1 MEVVV
6 NWIPNAG
13 FFDRRHAKCPVRCV
27 RWFAADVH
35 GCVGREARLELGRSG
50 WAAGLISFAQSL
62 SPARASVMGSKL
74 RTIGAYLALLAIS
87 LPVPLLQRI
96 TGQAIEGMRVGG
108 LHPID
113 LLAVRSVGEAS
124 WVPVLVI
131 TLCLILSFFH
141 EAFTRFSVI
150 AALAICQAAFTA
162 FYACTVTV
170 ALVLER

>member
-1 MEVVV
+1 MV
-6 NWIPNAG
+6 N
-13 FFDRRHAKCPVRCV
+13 
-27 RWFAADVH
+27 
-35 GCVGREARLELGRSG
+35 
-50 WAAGLISFAQSL
+50 
-62 SPARASVMGSKL
+62 KL
-74 RTIGAYLALLAIS
+74 RSIGTYLALLVIS
-87 LPVPLLQRI
+87 LPVPLLQRS
-96 TGQAIEGMRVGG
+96 TGQAIEGMRFAGG
-108 LHPID
+108 LHPVD

-150 AALAICQAAFTA
+150 AALAICLSAFTA